1 MVTAHTTLKKVAILK
16 VSLENEKIK
25 KNRSHD
31 KNTVKDKLSSHCYDP
46 TKEPYFHLCDDMN
59 NTKSVNI
66 KYFTMIRYV
75 RSKVVSFTAFNKK
88 GSPSEHYFKRYL
100 TLLHFDKAH
109 CVRFENLSN
118 LQK

>member
-16 VSLENEKIK
+16 VSLEQEKIK

-75 RSKVVSFTAFNKK
+75 RSKVVSFT
-88 GSPSEHYFKRYL
+88 
-100 TLLHFDKAH
+100 
-109 CVRFENLSN
+109 CI
-118 LQK
+118 Q

>member
-1 MVTAHTTLKKVAILK
+1 MYEAKS
-16 VSLENEKIK
+16 SL
-25 KNRSHD
+25 S
-31 KNTVKDKLSSHCYDP
+31 L
-46 TKEPYFHLCDDMN
+46 
-59 NTKSVNI
+59 
-66 KYFTMIRYV
+66 
-75 RSKVVSFTAFNKK
+75 AFNKK